1 MARIDDIDDRTY
13 GFGTRAYGDDL
24 GSRVCAFDDS
34 LTRTAEMLNRISCAG
49 LAESLSMK
57 SGICPSAFE
66 SISRMQEALEPLQH
80 TMAAISEMTAPLKAV
95 GERLSETFGA
105 ASAAGEY
112 LSEMHSTAI
121 DMKPVCSALE
131 SFAGTVSASAEALRI
146 PEAAIQSAATLSAVV
161 SSVSLNIDTSGLTA
175 AASVM
180 AEAVGKISISPSCL
194 EGINE
199 ALSRSS
205 LLTAVSLTDISI
217 DETGILAGIAS
228 ASGILAGGL
237 IDDIQRVS
245 GVLSNRVLDLFCGTG
260 TLMHAAMHDVLHWM
274 IGNLWRIRSRFRNRS
289 SPHPGICY
297 VRIEP
302 DKSKAENIRTKFR
315 DYAPRIRKVNL
326 KRVQARGEDSGDS
339 DHNTLNLLA
348 A

>member
-1 MARIDDIDDRTY
+1 MARIDDIDDNNY
-13 GFGTRAYGDDL
+13 GYGSRAFGEGL

-34 LTRTAEMLNRISCAG
+34 LTRTAEILNRISCAG

-57 SGICPSAFE
+57 AGICSSAFE
-66 SISRMQEALEPLQH
+66 SVARMQEALEPLRH
-80 TMAAISEMTAPLKAV
+80 TMAAISEMTAPIKAA

-112 LSEMHSTAI
+112 LSEVHLAVA
-121 DMKPVCSALE
+121 DMKPACSALE
-131 SFAGTVSASAEALRI
+131 SFAGTVSASAEALRL
-146 PEAAIQSAATLSAVV
+146 PEVAVQSVASLGAAVSAA
-161 SSVSLNIDTSGLTA
+161 SLKIDTSGLTA

-180 AEAVGKISISPSCL
+180 AEAVGKVSVTPSCL

-205 LLTAVSLTDISI
+205 LLTGITLPDVHI

-245 GVLSNRVLDLFCGTG
+245 GVLSSRVLDLFCGTG

-274 IGNLWRIRSRFRNRS
+274 IGNLWRIRSKFRSKS
-289 SPHPGICY
+289 SPPPGICY
-297 VRIEP
+297 IRIEP
-302 DKSKAENIRTKFR
+302 DKSRAEKVRTRFR
-315 DYAPRIRKVNL
+315 EYAPLIRKVNL

-339 DHNTLNLLA
+339 DHNTLISIA